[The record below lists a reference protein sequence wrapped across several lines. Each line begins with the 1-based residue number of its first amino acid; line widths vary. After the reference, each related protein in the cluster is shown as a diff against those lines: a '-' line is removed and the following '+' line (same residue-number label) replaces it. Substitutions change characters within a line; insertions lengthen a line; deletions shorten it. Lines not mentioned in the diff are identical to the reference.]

1 MKMTKEEYKDL
12 LTVIRTSINMTDVS
26 REAKKE
32 ATYEI
37 QKVLV
42 KKINE
47 K

>member
-1 MKMTKEEYKDL
+1 MKMTKEEYKDI

-32 ATYEI
+32 ATSEI